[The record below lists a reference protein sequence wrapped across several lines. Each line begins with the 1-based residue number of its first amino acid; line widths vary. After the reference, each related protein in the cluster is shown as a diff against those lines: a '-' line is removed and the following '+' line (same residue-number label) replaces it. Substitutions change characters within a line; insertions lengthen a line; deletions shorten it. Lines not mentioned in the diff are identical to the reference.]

1 MTLSKRQKALRAN
14 GIGSSEIGVL
24 AGLDPWGAS
33 PIQIYES
40 KVHGVEKDA
49 TLQMRLGSIIEDPIA
64 QLYAEDHHRFL
75 VKCDTIQSPTH
86 PLALSTPDRLVLLSR
101 DRWTRRPDALASLED
116 MPLGEKLLEVK
127 HAGFRTKHLWGDAE
141 TDQVPEY
148 YLAQGQWHMG
158 VTGHRECDV
167 FVLFDKDE
175 VRRYKLVFNEALFAA
190 LYDIAARFW
199 RNHVVKRQPPAP
211 DASLAYEDYLKR
223 AYPAEASRSE
233 LLTPDEATEAAVLRY
248 AQLKEVKRRCELLL
262 RREANTIKTFIGEA
276 GGLVSPRFGRLTW
289 FKNRDGHKVNFEAAY
304 REAHTLLALLVDKLP
319 AGEGKAALEQRLSL
333 LEKDNTREVTGPR
346 ILRGKWSGDAAFKAL
361 PEVQVKLEAVNPK
374 DNEDD
379 DE

>member
-1 MTLSKRQKALRAN
+1 MTLSKRQKTLRVS

-24 AGLDPWGAS
+24 AGLDPWGSS
-33 PIQIYES
+33 PIQIYEA
-40 KVHGVEKDA
+40 KVNGVEKDA

-64 QLYAEDHHRFL
+64 QLYAEDHHRYL

-86 PLALSTPDRLVLLSR
+86 PLAMSTPDRLVLLSR
-101 DRWTRRPDALASLED
+101 ERWPRRPDALATLED

-158 VTGHRECDV
+158 VTGQKECDV
-167 FVLFDKDE
+167 FVLFDRDE
-175 VRRYKLVFNEALFAA
+175 VRRYRLTFRPELFAA
-190 LYDIAARFW
+190 LYEIAAKFW
-199 RNHVVKRQPPAP
+199 RDHVVKRRPPEP
-211 DASLAYEDYLKR
+211 DATLAYEDYLKR
-223 AYPAEASRSE
+223 AYPAEASRADM
-233 LLTPDEATEAAVLRY
+233 LTPDEATENAVLRY
-248 AQLKEVKRRCELLL
+248 AQLKEVIRRAELLKRRES
-262 RREANTIKTFIGEA
+262 NVIKTFIGEA
-276 GGLVSPRFGRLTW
+276 GGLVSPRFGKVTW
-289 FKNRDGHKVNFEAAY
+289 FKNRDSAKVNYESAY
-304 REAHTLLALLVDKLP
+304 REAHTLLALLVEKMP
-319 AGEGKAALEQRLSL
+319 PGEGKAALQQRLSL

-346 ILRGKWSGDAAFKAL
+346 ILRGKWSGDASFKSL